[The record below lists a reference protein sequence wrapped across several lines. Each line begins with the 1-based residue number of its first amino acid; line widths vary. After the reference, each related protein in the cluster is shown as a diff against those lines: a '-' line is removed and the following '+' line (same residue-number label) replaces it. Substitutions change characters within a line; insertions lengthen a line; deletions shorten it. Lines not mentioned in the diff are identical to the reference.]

1 MNKSY
6 ALVWNQATGCWNV
19 ASEWARRRGK
29 GGRSKAVLAAGASLL
44 SLLCQAPAY
53 ALPNGAAVVAGNADL
68 HTTADGKHLSINQ
81 QSDKLITN
89 WNAFNVAGDESVSF
103 QQPGQNS
110 IALNRVIGTQGSD
123 IQGRIDANGKV
134 FLVNPNGVVFGKS
147 AQVNVGGLVASTQNI
162 ADKDF
167 LEGNYRFAGASS
179 AGVSNAGSLIARDGG
194 SVALLGAQVSNNGVI
209 RAQMGSVALGAGKDF
224 SVNFDGNGLLN
235 LQVNSGAMDALVHNG
250 GLLKADGGQ
259 VLMTAKSANGLL
271 QTVVSNLGVVEA
283 RTLQNKAGKIVLEGG
298 DSGTVQVAG
307 RQDASALGGQGDGGV
322 VENRGARVEVQLAAE
337 VDTRADK
344 GATGTWKIRSNEV
357 VVAEASNNGKAPVG
371 NSNGSSVIGN
381 GNTVIGSGTGNLAGA
396 QVGTNNGNGSNNG
409 TGNTVIGSGPG
420 SLAGAQVGN
429 NNGNN
434 NTGSGNNNGT
444 GNTVIGWGP
453 GAQVGNNNG
462 NNNTGSGN
470 NNGNGNTVIGWGPG
484 AQVGNNNGN
493 NNTGSSNNNGNGNTV
508 IGWGPGAQV
517 GNNNGN
523 NNTGSSNN
531 GNGNTVIGWGPG
543 AQVGNNNG
551 NGNINSW
558 WGGSINGNSVTTSR
572 TRSTSIGGDITS
584 NNGANASTGSSAPTI
599 HADTL
604 SKNLATTNI
613 ELVGSHGDLMLGAPV
628 SWGSSNTLGLTAEH
642 GNVQVNGALNA
653 SGSNA
658 GVQLNAKQGS
668 IQLNDNIALTGAG
681 SSLELNQRVN
691 NGHAIKD
698 GKAVTLSG
706 SGAAFRANGQSYEV
720 VQTLDQ
726 LHKIE
731 NDMTGRYVLGNA
743 IAGTGRF
750 KTIGDGATFTGTLDG
765 LGNTISDLSIYG
777 TTGYVGLFGANAGQI
792 SNLNLDRISA
802 NGGSSTHYNTQVATL
817 VGLNL
822 GTVSNVK
829 AKDVKVT
836 GASHLNTLGGLVS
849 INLGGNIENSSASG
863 QVIGDRYTYAMGG
876 LVGENI
882 STINGVGQVTN
893 SRANTTVSG
902 QMSNN
907 SSYYGAGG
915 LVGLNDG
922 GRVTNSS
929 SQGSI
934 SLTGDNLNIGGL
946 VGHNRKNGSIT
957 NATSST
963 QVSGGRNGLVGGLV
977 GFNQQGAVTNSSAS
991 GLVTGNATQA
1001 IGGLIG
1007 KNLNNALTNVS
1018 ASGNVSDKNSRD
1030 IGGLVGNNAGGSI
1043 VNATTSNTV
1052 AGGNNANV
1060 GGLVGYSSNAAI
1072 TNATTSGHAIGGKES
1087 MVGGLVGNLAS
1098 GRVDTSRAKGS
1109 VSAGHSSR
1117 VGGLVGMNA
1126 GQISTSSASAT
1137 VKGGNY
1143 TSLGGLVGMNAGSIM
1158 LSSASGKVDFSP
1170 ATGQQYGGLIGV
1182 NLGQQYLNSV
1192 YGAALDVPMIGR
1204 NFRF

>member
-81 QSDKLITN
+81 QSNKLITN

-147 AQVNVGGLVASTQNI
+147 AQINVGGLVASTQNI

-381 GNTVIGSGTGNLAGA
+381 GNTVIGSGTGSLAGA

-444 GNTVIGWGP
+444 
-453 GAQVGNNNG
+453 
-462 NNNTGSGN
+462 
-470 NNGNGNTVIGWGPG
+470 
-484 AQVGNNNGN
+484 
-493 NNTGSSNNNGNGNTV
+493 GNTV

-743 IAGTGRF
+743 ITGTGRF

-1192 YGAALDVPMIGR
+1192 YGAALEVPMIGR